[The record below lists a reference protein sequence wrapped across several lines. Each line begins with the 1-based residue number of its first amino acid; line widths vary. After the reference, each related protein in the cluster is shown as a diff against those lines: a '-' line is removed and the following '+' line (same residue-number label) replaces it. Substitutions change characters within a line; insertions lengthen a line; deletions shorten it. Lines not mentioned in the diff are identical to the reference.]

1 MDPNMPSPASSP
13 PSNNISSYPAPT
25 KQAAGHIDGLFTDV
39 TCTSFSDKI
48 MLTITQEG
56 RLAQWVRDHAF
67 DETPTTKIFYFP
79 DGVKTQ
85 IHVPLGVSNPTS
97 TDQYLPSAT
106 ADDSLLPMTH
116 LTPKTLLGG
125 SNAERETIGQL
136 YAAQIASI
144 IATNNP
150 HEKRTVLLGLG
161 LSKFEASRA
170 VFYDTIDLV
179 RKCI

>member
-1 MDPNMPSPASSP
+1 MPSPASSP
-13 PSNNISSYPAPT
+13 PSNTSYPAPT
-25 KQAAGHIDGLFTDV
+25 KQAAGHIDGLLTDV

-48 MLTITQEG
+48 LLTVTQEG
-56 RLAQWVRDHAF
+56 RLAQWRD
-67 DETPTTKIFYFP
+67 
-79 DGVKTQ
+79 TQ
-85 IHVPLGVSNPTS
+85 FHVPLGVFNPTS

-106 ADDSLLPMTH
+106 SDDSLLPMTH
-116 LTPKTLLGG
+116 LNPKTLLGG

-144 IATNNP
+144 IATKNP

-161 LSKFEASRA
+161 LSKFEVSRA